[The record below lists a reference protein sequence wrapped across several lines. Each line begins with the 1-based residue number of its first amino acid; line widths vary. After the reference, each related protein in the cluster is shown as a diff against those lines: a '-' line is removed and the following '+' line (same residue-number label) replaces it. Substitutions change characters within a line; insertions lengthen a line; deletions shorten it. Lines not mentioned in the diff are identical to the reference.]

1 MSPRI
6 AFIGFGEAG
15 QAMAAG
21 LREEGVADIAAWDI
35 LFPEPTERTTQR
47 S

>member
-21 LREEGVADIAAWDI
+21 LREDGVSEIAAWDI
-35 LFPEPTERTTQR
+35 LFPLPEGA
-47 S
+47 